1 MLLFAAVSW
10 MQSYW
15 NLQTKTWT
23 PMNVTTLKVCLVHM
37 ILPYSLSFFADIIG
51 IGFLVSHLI
60 DELFVVLVHNL
71 LYTYSFHA
79 YW

>member
-1 MLLFAAVSW
+1 
-10 MQSYW
+10 
-15 NLQTKTWT
+15 
-23 PMNVTTLKVCLVHM
+23 MNVTTLKVCLVHM

>member
-1 MLLFAAVSW
+1 MDPNERHDFKSMSCAHDFALLTF
-10 MQSYW
+10 
-15 NLQTKTWT
+15 
-23 PMNVTTLKVCLVHM
+23 
-37 ILPYSLSFFADIIG
+37 FFADIIG